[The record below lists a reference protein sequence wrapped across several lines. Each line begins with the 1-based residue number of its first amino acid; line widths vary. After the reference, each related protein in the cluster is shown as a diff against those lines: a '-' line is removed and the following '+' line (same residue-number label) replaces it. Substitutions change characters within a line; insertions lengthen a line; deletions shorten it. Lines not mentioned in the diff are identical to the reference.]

1 MATIML
7 CLIIARSAAASRRS
21 RSSEDNAF
29 WSRES
34 EANSVRR
41 KDISDLDYIEI
52 PLDSLPMDE
61 LLTHN
66 EKKSYD
72 IILNL
77 SSENILNLSSY
88 SNTDLKMMYGPANLD
103 ELSRCDD
110 NFTTLIRTLHKA
122 GETLTPSGITA
133 TLKKNNGSYTGDTTP
148 TEIEP
153 DEIDNTASAIKFLEY
168 SISIGSDMSSTYE
181 LLGEIYFKTGNRTAF
196 EKLYE
201 NADKLSS
208 ISKPVIISKL
218 NSIKN
223 KWK

>member
-1 MATIML
+1 MATVML
-7 CLIIARSAAASRRS
+7 CLMIARSAVSSRRS

-29 WSRES
+29 WTRES

-41 KDISDLDYIEI
+41 KDISDLDYIRV

-66 EKKSYD
+66 GKKTYD

-110 NFTTLIRTLHKA
+110 NFTTLIRSLHKA

-133 TLKKNNGSYTGDTTP
+133 TLKKNNGSSTP
-148 TEIEP
+148 VEN
-153 DEIDNTASAIKFLEY
+153 DLGEIDNTASAIKFLEY